1 MTTRV
6 LPVAVAGSSS
16 ASAPQL
22 WPGHGILKQ
31 PEYLSGLSRGSYI
44 VGAPA
49 LVAISHIN
57 PVADRKPQFTGPI
70 AKMPVFSQNSPDC
83 ERGCGAG

>member
-1 MTTRV
+1 MTQRV
-6 LPVAVAGSSS
+6 LPVAVAGSPS
-16 ASAPQL
+16 ASALQIR
-22 WPGHGILKQ
+22 PGHGILKQ

-44 VGAPA
+44 VGALA

-57 PVADRKPQFTGPI
+57 PVADRKPQFTGPT